1 MTATAASGTR
11 TAPTPSVGL
20 ASALPMQPEDFA
32 CAAKLLKER
41 TGIVLGSHKAGM
53 VAHILSTQARQHGCA
68 SVAAWLTQLRQT
80 PHLPHAPQSAP
91 AISSKWQTFINA
103 FTVNHT
109 AFFRERHHFDI
120 LADFVRTRARPIQV
134 WCAAASSGE
143 EPYSIAITLLDACG
157 GNSALVS
164 VLATDIDSQALEQA
178 RRGVYREER
187 VKILPAAT
195 LRNWF
200 LHGTHGN
207 DGLVSVKPILK
218 ACIRFQMLNLT
229 QSPWPMEQQGQKFD
243 AIFCRNTMIYFER
256 HTQIRLLERFA
267 PLLKKGGLLFVGHS
281 ENFTG
286 ITRAFELQGQTVY
299 RVAPPK

>member
-1 MTATAASGTR
+1 MT
-11 TAPTPSVGL
+11 GL
-20 ASALPMQPEDFA
+20 APALPMQPEDFA
-32 CAAKLLKER
+32 CAARLLKER

-53 VAHILSTQARQHGCA
+53 TAHILSTQARQHGCA
-68 SVAAWLTQLRQT
+68 SVADWLTQLRQT

-91 AISSKWQTFINA
+91 AVSSKWQTFINA

-120 LADFVRTRARPIQV
+120 LTNFVRTRAKPIQV
-134 WCAAASSGE
+134 WCSAASSGE
-143 EPYSIAITLLDACG
+143 EPYSIAITLLEACG
-157 GNSALVS
+157 GQSAQVS
-164 VLATDIDSQALEQA
+164 VLATDIDSQAIEQA
-178 RRGVYREER
+178 RHGVYREER
-187 VKILPAAT
+187 VKPLPAAT

-207 DGLVSVKPILK
+207 GGLVSVKPKLK
-218 ACIRFQMLNLT
+218 ACVRFQVLNLT
-229 QSPWPMEQQGQKFD
+229 DAPWPMEQQGQKFD

-256 HTQIRLLERFA
+256 KTQIRLLERFA

-286 ITRAFELQGQTVY
+286 ITRVFELQGQTVY
-299 RVAPPK
+299 RVAGAS